1 MNTRLMVSAAALVL
15 VVAGCAEMPQLG
27 GGPKYGDTAGTVASQ
42 ADRNGTITALEII
55 QVDENYKLGIGT
67 AVGAVAGGLL
77 GSQIG
82 EGRGSTVGAVLGAA
96 AGAAAGTVVESKMKK
111 QDAQRVSVKMSTGG
125 TVTIVQPI
133 DGRLKSGMAV
143 RVEGSGE
150 SARVVPR

>member
-1 MNTRLMVSAAALVL
+1 MLARLRVMTVL
-15 VVAGCAEMPQLG
+15 LAMAVAGCAEMEQLG
-27 GGPKYGDTAGTVASQ
+27 GGPGYGEKAGSVAGQ
-42 ADRNGTITALEII
+42 ADRNGTVSAVEVI
-55 QVDENYKLGIGT
+55 QVDENYKLGVGT

-82 EGRGSTVGAVLGAA
+82 EGRGSTVAAVLGAA

-111 QDAQRVSVKMSTGG
+111 KEAQRVSVNMSTGG
-125 TVTIVQPI
+125 TVTIVQPV
-133 DGRLKSGMAV
+133 DGRLRNGTAV